1 MILLFSYFL
10 FLWNSQNFL
19 QLKMDFICIITSFD
33 CLMKNN
39 SMQTLM
45 LNCPFKIF
53 LLSRLC
59 WSVLSFI
66 YHLPLLSQSLPSLHA
81 TFQRERKNE
90 RHFYSYPHLLPGSP
104 FLCMVSLIPKIPYLE
119 SLKWG
124 GEEKAYFSGKCGRY
138 AKKLFIFF
146 VAVGSAEVYLGLASQ
161 NEYGTRTS
169 KIHSKAKLQKL
180 WEMWIYKSM
189 KEPWRHWVE

>member
-1 MILLFSYFL
+1 MLLFSYFL
-10 FLWNSQNFL
+10 FLWNSQIFL
-19 QLKMDFICIITSFD
+19 QLKMDFICIITRFD

-66 YHLPLLSQSLPSLHA
+66 YHLPLLSQSLPSIHA
-81 TFQRERKNE
+81 AFQRERKNE

-104 FLCMVSLIPKIPYLE
+104 FFCMFSLFPKIPCLE
-119 SLKWG
+119 SVKWKGGGKLTCQENMVAMLKN
-124 GEEKAYFSGKCGRY
+124 
-138 AKKLFIFF
+138 LFFWRGFDCSRVCRRIPWTCMSEWVHYQNQQNPFKSHPCKT
-146 VAVGSAEVYLGLASQ
+146 VGNVGL
-161 NEYGTRTS
+161 
-169 KIHSKAKLQKL
+169 
-180 WEMWIYKSM
+180 
-189 KEPWRHWVE
+189 

>member
-1 MILLFSYFL
+1 MILLFSYFP

-39 SMQTLM
+39 CMQILM

-81 TFQRERKNE
+81 TFQGERKNE

-104 FLCMVSLIPKIPYLE
+104 FLCMFSLFPKIPYLE
-119 SLKWG
+119 SLKL
-124 GEEKAYFSGKCGRY
+124 KGK
-138 AKKLFIFF
+138 KKLTCQKDVVGMLKKHFFFF
-146 VAVGSAEVYLGLASQ
+146 VFDRSRVCRRIPWTCISKWLQYQNQQNPFKSQAAKTVRNVGL
-161 NEYGTRTS
+161 
-169 KIHSKAKLQKL
+169 
-180 WEMWIYKSM
+180 
-189 KEPWRHWVE
+189 

>member
-1 MILLFSYFL
+1 MILLFSYFP

-39 SMQTLM
+39 CMQILM

-81 TFQRERKNE
+81 TFQGERKNE

-104 FLCMVSLIPKIPYLE
+104 FLCMFSLFPKIPYLE
-119 SLKWG
+119 SLKW
-124 GEEKAYFSGKCGRY
+124 KGK
-138 AKKLFIFF
+138 K
-146 VAVGSAEVYLGLASQ
+146 
-161 NEYGTRTS
+161 
-169 KIHSKAKLQKL
+169 KAKIKKKSLLVRK
-180 WEMWIYKSM
+180 MW
-189 KEPWRHWVE
+189 